1 MVKMFLERGYSL
13 PKYRTHLGMVF
24 QSFNLFNNMNVLEN
38 CTSGQMTVLKETKK
52 KPKNCL
58 RKFRKVGMARFIDA
72 KPAQLSGGQS
82 NG

>member
-1 MVKMFLERGYSL
+1 
-13 PKYRTHLGMVF
+13 MVF

-52 KPKNCL
+52 KPKIALENLEKLAWLVLLMPNLLNCL
-58 RKFRKVGMARFIDA
+58 VDK
-72 KPAQLSGGQS
+72 S